1 MTWYIEHL
9 KGSTL
14 RINEFSK
21 VIRYK
26 NQLFPYTINIPQIRK
41 AITLISIKN
50 NKTFRHKFIHDLYTQ
65 TTNYHMAGKRAA
77 K

>member
-26 NQLFPYTINIPQIRK
+26 NQLFPYTINIPK
-41 AITLISIKN
+41 L
-50 NKTFRHKFIHDLYTQ
+50 
-65 TTNYHMAGKRAA
+65 GKQSPL
-77 K
+77 